1 MSRLSTY
8 MLRQLAIGLVAVTG
22 GLAVLIWLTQSLRFV
37 ELVLNRGL
45 SIAVFFELTVFML
58 PNFVAV
64 ILPVTTFIVIL
75 AVYNRMEDDRELVVM
90 RAAGMGPMALAR
102 PALVLAGAAALL
114 GWTMNLWVVPESYRA
129 FREYQFEIR
138 NRMAA
143 VLVQEGVF
151 NTLGEGLTVY
161 VRERD
166 RDGNFRGIMVHDT
179 REAGAPATILAER
192 GWLTLDGDTPRVT
205 LQHGTRQE
213 LDRRTGTLRMLSF
226 AENTMSLATEAARD
240 EVRYRDARE
249 RGVLEL
255 LSPDPAEQVSAR
267 DRARFIVEAH
277 QRLAGPL
284 VTLSLALVALACL
297 LTGEFN
303 RHGKTGR
310 VLAAVGIGGGLV
322 ALGVG
327 IGNLA
332 TRELA
337 LVPLIWVHAMLPGL
351 IALAWLVSPPRV
363 RVPAGEPT
371 PG

>member
-1 MSRLSTY
+1 MSRLSRY

-90 RAAGMGPMALAR
+90 RAAGLGPMALAR
-102 PALVLAGAAALL
+102 PALVLAGSAALL
-114 GWTMNLWVVPESYRA
+114 GWTMNLWIVPESYRA

-166 RDGNFRGIMVHDT
+166 RNGNFRGIMVHDA

-192 GWLTLDGDTPRVT
+192 GWLTLEGNTPRVT

-213 LDRRTGTLRMLSF
+213 LDRRTGTLRVLSF
-226 AENTMSLATEAARD
+226 AENSMSLATEAARE

-249 RGVLEL
+249 RGLLEL

-267 DRARFIVEAH
+267 DRARFLVEGH

-284 VTLSLALVALACL
+284 LTLSLALVALACL
-297 LTGEFN
+297 LTGEFS

-310 VLAAVGIGGGLV
+310 VLAAVGIGGALV
-322 ALGVG
+322 AVGVG
-327 IGNLA
+327 LGNLA
-332 TRELA
+332 TREQA
-337 LVPLIWVHAMLPGL
+337 LLPLIWVHAVLPGL
-351 IALAWLVSPPRV
+351 IALVWLLGPSRA
-363 RVPAGEPT
+363 RVPAGEHA